1 MVSLLILSKY
11 KNALQ
16 FLFLCKVLSCS
27 SLRFGN
33 NHELAVLKDKRKYLK
48 EKRNCEEY
56 IKCHI

>member
-1 MVSLLILSKY
+1 MVSLLVLSKY

-48 EKRNCEEY
+48 EKWNC
-56 IKCHI
+56 